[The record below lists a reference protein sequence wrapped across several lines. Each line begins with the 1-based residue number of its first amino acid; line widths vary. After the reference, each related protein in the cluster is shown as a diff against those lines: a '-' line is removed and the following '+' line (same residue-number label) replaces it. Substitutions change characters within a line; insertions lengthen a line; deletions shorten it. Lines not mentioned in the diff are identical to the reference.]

1 MDCIYCQLG
10 ASAKKRVVRK
20 VLVPVREVLAQMQ
33 HALAGG
39 QKIDCLTFSGSGE
52 PTLHAGLGKI
62 IAGIKRITA
71 IPVVVLTNSSLLSS
85 PKTRRDLRAADIV
98 VPSLDAV
105 TPSVFA
111 KINRPHSS
119 LNVAKIIDGL
129 VRFRKEY
136 KGQIWLEVM
145 LVEGVNDGLPHLKK
159 LKTTI
164 ALIRPDKVQLNTVV
178 RPPAEK
184 FARALRIEELEK
196 IKSFLGPT
204 AEIIADFRTRDQV
217 RSDRDTGEAVLSTVK
232 RRPMTAQD
240 ISLSL
245 GKPLEEVCAH
255 LIRLV
260 QQRRL
265 KRRTHKGLEYYEPL

>member
-10 ASAKKRVVRK
+10 PSPKKRISRK
-20 VLVPVREVLAQMQ
+20 ELVPVREVLAQIRL
-33 HALAGG
+33 ALGGG

-52 PTLHAGLGKI
+52 PTLHAGLGRI
-62 IAGIKRITA
+62 IAGIKRITG
-71 IPVVVLTNSSLLSS
+71 IPVVVLTNGSLLSNA
-85 PKTRRDLRAADIV
+85 KVRRDLRAADIV

-105 TPSVFA
+105 IPSVFA
-111 KINRPHSS
+111 KVNRPHPS
-119 LNVAKIIDGL
+119 LTVKKIIDGL
-129 VRFRKEY
+129 ARFRKEY

-145 LVEGVNDGLPHLKK
+145 LLKGVNDGQPHLKK
-159 LKTTI
+159 LKETI

-178 RPPAEK
+178 RPPAEN
-184 FARALRIEELEK
+184 FARALSIEKLEK

-204 AEIIADFRTRDQV
+204 AEIIADFRARDQV
-217 RSDRDTGEAVLSTVK
+217 RSDRDTGEAILATVK

-255 LIRLV
+255 LVRLV

-265 KRRTHKGLEYYEPL
+265 KGLRHKGLEYYEPL